1 MPSSCRDLFFVFERR
16 MGMNKDSLIVRYTA
30 ELFIVLAAA
39 ELVFEIYSFSSV
51 NPACMLRAVL
61 FAAAFAGISGALCS
75 FLPLKAGRFIMCF
88 LGWFL
93 SLYALI
99 QMGMNSMMGNFFSI
113 HITSDMLGKVTE
125 YIIPFFQII
134 RPFCWLVFAAPVLCM
149 IYNHYHPAAETK
161 DTYASITLLIMALLI
176 QFANTASIRD
186 DGLGNLYRNP
196 KYIEKSLRE
205 FGTTMFLFRDVMYGF
220 VSDSTLIIE
229 EPAEETP
236 AASEKT
242 ETPEQTE
249 EAVIEYHRTVDD
261 TEWKKA
267 MEEEEN
273 ESVRTVD
280 SYLMKRQITD
290 YNDMT
295 GILEGKNLIYIM
307 IEAFDYLALDEK
319 LTPTLVMM
327 KEEGWDFTHHYT
339 PKYSCTTGESEF
351 IAEVSLIPESDVCT
365 PNQYVNNTF
374 SNGIFQVFRNA
385 GYYTSAFHN
394 WKDEFYDR
402 RELYASEGCQVYMNY
417 DDQEYTYMP
426 GWPSDKEMM
435 ELTIP
440 EYIDQD
446 KFFTLYVTSSTHFPY
461 DAYSALGEKYLDEIN
476 EVHPDYPMVIK
487 RYLSKAMELDKAME
501 YLLEQLEEHGKL
513 DDTAIIFF
521 ADHHPLR
528 TDLSLIA
535 DYSPEVD
542 RREGLNID
550 RTPFVIYSTE
560 LGAAK
565 LDEINSTF
573 DILPTVLNLY
583 NMSYDPRIYL
593 GTDYFGEK
601 EKVIYFPDGNW
612 ISEHGIYYINS
623 GNFEPFEGAEEA
635 DEEYIQRVTAD
646 IENLFTVSSLI
657 YRTDYFEK
665 REFVTRPDNAKP
677 K

>member
-1 MPSSCRDLFFVFERR
+1 MDR
-16 MGMNKDSLIVRYTA
+16 NSLIIRYTA
-30 ELFIVLAAA
+30 ELFIVMIAA
-39 ELVFEIYSFSSV
+39 ELVFEICSFSSV
-51 NPACMLRAVL
+51 DPASLLRTVL
-61 FAAAFAGISGALCS
+61 FAFTFSAVSGALCS
-75 FLPLKAGRFIMCF
+75 FLPLKAGRTVMNL
-88 LGWFL
+88 LGWTM

-99 QMGMNSMMGNFFSI
+99 QMGMKSMMGNYFSI

-134 RPFCWLVFAAPVLCM
+134 RPFCWLVFAAPALFTV
-149 IYNHYHPAAETK
+149 YNHFRPVEKTK
-161 DTYASITLLIMALLI
+161 DTYASVTLIILALIT
-176 QFANTASIRD
+176 QYANAASVAD
-186 DGLGNLYRNP
+186 DGLESLYRNP

-205 FGTTMFLFRDVMYGF
+205 FGTSMFFFRDIMYGF
-220 VSDSTLIIE
+220 VSESTLIIE
-229 EPAEETP
+229 EEPVSGVPEET
-236 AASEKT
+236 AEAE
-242 ETPEQTE
+242 PEPE
-249 EAVIEYHRTVDD
+249 EAVEYHRTVDD
-261 TEWKKA
+261 TEWIAA
-267 MEEEEN
+267 MESEED
-273 ESVRTVD
+273 ESVKTAD
-280 SYLMKRQITD
+280 AYLMKRQITD
-290 YNDMT
+290 YNEMT
-295 GILEGKNLIYIM
+295 GALQGKNLIYIM
-307 IEAFDYLALDEK
+307 IEAFDYLALDEE
-319 LTPTLVMM
+319 LTPTLVKM

-365 PNQYVNNTF
+365 PNQYAYNTF

-385 GYYTSAFHN
+385 GYYTSAYHN

-402 RELYASEGCQVYMNY
+402 RGLYASEGCQVYMNY
-417 DDQEYTYMP
+417 DDIEYTYMP

-435 ELTIP
+435 ELTVP

-461 DAYSALGEKYLDEIN
+461 DAYSALGEKYLEEIN
-476 EVHPDYPMVIK
+476 AVHPDYPMIIK
-487 RYLSKAMELDKAME
+487 RYLSKSIELDHAME

-513 DDTAIIFF
+513 DDTAILFF

-528 TDLSLIA
+528 TDLGLIA

-550 RTPFVIYSTE
+550 RTPFVIYSTA
-560 LGAAK
+560 LGQAK
-565 LDEINSTF
+565 LDEVNSTF

-612 ISEHGIYYINS
+612 ITERGIYYINS
-623 GNFEPFEGAEEA
+623 DTFEPFENAEEA
-635 DEEYIQRVTAD
+635 DEEYILRVTNE

-657 YRTDYFEK
+657 YRTDYFAK
-665 REFVTRPDNAKP
+665 RPFLTAPDNAKP
-677 K
+677 